1 MISNNLG
8 NCLIT
13 GSSGFVGSRLTDLLF
28 KSGNKI
34 KFISRSHSNNFDVEK
49 CDFLTEDIPIGF
61 FQGIDTVF
69 HLAGLAH
76 DTNNSS
82 SKDDFIKINIDA
94 TRKLADIASRQS
106 VKRFIFLSSVKASEN
121 LPNNL
126 NVSRKGLYGYT
137 KEKAEQELIKITQKS
152 DMQINILRSCLVYGP
167 DMKGNLKSMKNAIN
181 QGWFP
186 KLTESKNKKS
196 LIHVDDL
203 AKALVFIAENYKE
216 CNPLNVTDGQTYSS
230 EDIYKALFN
239 KKSTTLSYRI
249 PESLFKLGVHLPIF
263 KERLKKIYGNDF
275 FSAEQ
280 IFKLGFT
287 PEFSLYDLDE
297 KSF

>member
-1 MISNNLG
+1 MTSNNLG

-126 NVSRKGLYGYT
+126 NVSRKRLYGYT
-137 KEKAEQELIKITQKS
+137 KEKAEQEFDEKEAEAMAEKMS
-152 DMQINILRSCLVYGP
+152 
-167 DMKGNLKSMKNAIN
+167 KGS
-181 QGWFP
+181 F
-186 KLTESKNKKS
+186 
-196 LIHVDDL
+196 
-203 AKALVFIAENYKE
+203 
-216 CNPLNVTDGQTYSS
+216 
-230 EDIYKALFN
+230 
-239 KKSTTLSYRI
+239 
-249 PESLFKLGVHLPIF
+249 
-263 KERLKKIYGNDF
+263 
-275 FSAEQ
+275 
-280 IFKLGFT
+280 
-287 PEFSLYDLDE
+287 DLDDFS
-297 KSF
+297 KQLQQMKKMGGIKGILSLMPGVRKAKKH